1 MSYTKRLLKIH
12 SETNKA
18 IKVITDM
25 EKQLTKQIEEL
36 DKLADEVNQEINEL
50 HDTRDVILHKRQENA
65 EILSRISSIIRGE

>member
-12 SETNKA
+12 SATNKA